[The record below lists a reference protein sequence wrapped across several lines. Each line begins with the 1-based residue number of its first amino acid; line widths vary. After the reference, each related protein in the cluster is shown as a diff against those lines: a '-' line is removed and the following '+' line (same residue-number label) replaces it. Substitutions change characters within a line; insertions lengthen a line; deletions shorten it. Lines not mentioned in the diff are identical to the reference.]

1 MECRCR
7 WCRRIYDSDDS
18 GASWWYRKQYCSERC
33 ERAAEN
39 SQKGKKK
46 DNIGCSS
53 IIVIIVII
61 LGLVGTCVNSDEEST
76 SGQSESLI
84 LDYTYKPK

>member
-46 DNIGCSS
+46 NSIGCSS
-53 IIVIIVII
+53 IIIIAAI
-61 LGLVGTCVNSDEEST
+61 LLSLVGTCVNSDEEST
-76 SGQSESLI
+76 SGQSASLI
-84 LDYTYKPK
+84 LDYAYKPK